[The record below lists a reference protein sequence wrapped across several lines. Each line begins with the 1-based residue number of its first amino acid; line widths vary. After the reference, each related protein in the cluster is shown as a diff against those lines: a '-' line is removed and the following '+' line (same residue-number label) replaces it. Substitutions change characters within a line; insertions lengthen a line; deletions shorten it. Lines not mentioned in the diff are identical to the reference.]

1 LVRPLYDSLY
11 SQNKEVIVP
20 VPGTTLTSL
29 RPLIQGTNGVVIA
42 SHPAAAMAGLET
54 LRRGGNAIDAGVAVG
69 LALNVVHAHECSFL
83 GVAPTIIY
91 LRERNEVVTIDG
103 LGIWPQAAAVEYFQR
118 HHQGKL
124 PAGILRALT
133 PGAADAWFTAL
144 EQYGTRRF
152 ADVVAPAMA
161 LAEDGFPV
169 YRYLAAAVQS
179 APETYTRWPGN
190 AAVFLPSGRPPRVGE
205 MFFQKDLAATFRQL
219 VAVEEAY
226 RTAGRRQALQAARD
240 VVYQGELAEKIV
252 AFCQAEGGLLTRD
265 DLAAYRVR
273 CEPPVTV
280 NYRGYDVYGTGP
292 WGQGPVFPQA
302 LKLLEGFDLRAMGH
316 NSAAYVHTV
325 TQALNLAF
333 ADREQYLGDPAFV
346 DVPMAALLSADYL
359 SQRRTLID
367 PDCAW
372 PVMPPPGD
380 PHRCQ
385 ATLDDAPRSAKEAV
399 PTAGTAGQTA
409 AGTSYFGVIDQ
420 HGNIFSCTPS
430 EGAKSGP
437 IIPGTGLVLCLR
449 GSQSKVEPGHPA
461 ALGPGK
467 RPRLTPAPAL
477 VLRQGQPVMAL
488 GGYGGD
494 HIPQGTLQVF
504 LNVVEFGLDP
514 QEAVEA
520 PRFYSYNFPNS
531 SYPSAYSPGLLRAE
545 GRIAPAVLEA
555 LRQRGHQVEAYPD
568 WWEGSCLYGVIT
580 RDPLTGVLQGGADPR
595 GEAYAVGY

>member
-1 LVRPLYDSLY
+1 
-11 SQNKEVIVP
+11 VP

-29 RPLIQGTNGVVIA
+29 RPLIQGTNGVVVS
-42 SHPAAAMAGLET
+42 SHPAAAMAGLDI

-69 LALNVVHAHECSFL
+69 LALNVVHAHECNFL
-83 GVAPTIIY
+83 GVAPTIMY
-91 LRERNEVVTIDG
+91 LADRRAVITIDG
-103 LGIWPQAAAVEYFQR
+103 LGVWPQAASVEYFQR

-144 EQYGTRRF
+144 GQYGTMRF
-152 ADVVAPAMA
+152 ADVAAA
-161 LAEDGFPV
+161 AISLADSGSPT
-169 YRYLAAAVQS
+169 YRYLAAAVQNS
-179 APETYTRWPGN
+179 PETYTRWPAS
-190 AAVFLPSGRPPRVGE
+190 AAIFLPQGRPPRVGE
-205 MFFQKDLAATFRQL
+205 LFCQKDLAATLRQL
-219 VAVEEAY
+219 VAVEEAH
-226 RTAGRRQALQAARD
+226 RGQGRLQALQAARD
-240 VVYQGELAEKIV
+240 VVYKGELAEKIV
-252 AFCQAEGGLLTRD
+252 TFCQAEGGLLTMA
-265 DLAAYRVR
+265 DLAAYHVR

-280 NYRGYDVYGTGP
+280 NYRGYDVYATGP

-302 LKLLEGFDLRAMGH
+302 LKILEGFDLRAMGH

-325 TQALNLAF
+325 NQALNLAF
-333 ADREQYLGDPAFV
+333 ADREHYIGDPAFV
-346 DVPMAALLSADYL
+346 DVPMPELLSEAYL
-359 SQRRTLID
+359 CERRKLID
-367 PDCAW
+367 PQRAW
-372 PVMPPPGD
+372 PAMPPAGD
-380 PHRCQ
+380 PRHSR
-385 ATLDDAPRSAKEAV
+385 ATLPGAPQSPAEAAAA
-399 PTAGTAGQTA
+399 AGTPGQEA

-437 IIPGTGLVLCLR
+437 IIPGTGMALCLR

-461 ALGPGK
+461 ALAPGK

-477 VLRQGQPVMAL
+477 ALKDGQPVIAF

-504 LNVVEFGLDP
+504 LNLIEFGLDP

-531 SYPSAYSPGLLRAE
+531 GFPSAYNPGLMRAE
-545 GRIAPAVLEA
+545 GRIAADVLEA
-555 LRQRGHQVEAYPD
+555 LRQRGHKVEAYPD

-580 RDPLTGVLQGGADPR
+580 RDPRTGVLQGGADPR